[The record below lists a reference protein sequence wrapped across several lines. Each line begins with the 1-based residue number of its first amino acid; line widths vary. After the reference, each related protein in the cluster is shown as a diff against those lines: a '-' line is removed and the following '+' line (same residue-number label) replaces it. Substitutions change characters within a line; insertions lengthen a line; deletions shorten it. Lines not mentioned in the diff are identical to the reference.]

1 MQKSFTVTAALC
13 CLLSSYLPVQAQS
26 QGANITIAP
35 LVVEGLVTGNRY
47 LVDQSFAQEHN
58 INVPA
63 PFAFIA
69 PTDDDQRLYVQPA
82 PGGTG
87 IIKLSF
93 TTLADEVRSNV
104 QFIPITIGEGKIEER
119 LNGLRGIL
127 EQAINMSV
135 PNLERADLLAV
146 QNTEIG
152 PYPAIEAL
160 VRYDGGDD
168 GVVVLRVVAIPNPQG
183 VDGMLAIING
193 LVKNTGMQNAS
204 DVYAVNGSRA
214 LGTFRFQ

>member
-1 MQKSFTVTAALC
+1 MNKKLSVTAALC
-13 CLLSSYLPVQAQS
+13 CLMSSYLPVQAQS
-26 QGANITIAP
+26 DGASVTVAP

-47 LVDQSFAQEHN
+47 LLDQGFAQEHN
-58 INVPA
+58 IPVPA

-87 IIKLSF
+87 IIKVSF
-93 TTLADEVRSNV
+93 TSLADEVRSNL
-104 QFIPITIGEGKIEER
+104 QFIPITIGEGPIEAR

-135 PNLERADLLAV
+135 PDLERADLLAV

-152 PYPAIEAL
+152 ANPAIEAL
-160 VRYDGGDD
+160 VRYDGGAD
-168 GVVVLRVVAIPNPQG
+168 GLVILRVVAIPNPQG
-183 VDGMLAIING
+183 VDGILAIINA
-193 LVKNTGMQNAS
+193 LVKNTGMQSANGI
-204 DVYAVNGSRA
+204 YEVNGSRA